1 MIRALP
7 IYRSCRSIAAGLAL
21 AFPLSQICAEIAEA
35 RRKAS
40 CKSPT
45 PSDLRMALAPF
56 RLVTSTAR
64 GRLVGTSQDDD
75 RRVLARRSRGLARR
89 QSRHSADPSRCPRN
103 AWFSVPLMR
112 HSNQISTNASLHRR
126 ETQFSRAET
135 KTPKRSLQSNRQIA
149 ETKCVHKSPPVRGDS
164 HRTGK
169 SPFVQDCVVA
179 DAVAVEPVSQV
190 KFPANREIN
199 REFCQFSPDSQPA
212 LLSSRNDSA
221 GLEWKF
227 PTHSNRE

>member
-1 MIRALP
+1 M
-7 IYRSCRSIAAGLAL
+7 YRSCRSVAAGRAL

-35 RRKAS
+35 RHKAS
-40 CKSPT
+40 CNSPT

-56 RLVTSTAR
+56 RLLTSTAR

-75 RRVLARRSRGLARR
+75 RRVLARRSRGLVRR

-169 SPFVQDCVVA
+169 SPCAQDCVVG
-179 DAVAVEPVSQV
+179 SG
-190 KFPANREIN
+190 
-199 REFCQFSPDSQPA
+199 
-212 LLSSRNDSA
+212 
-221 GLEWKF
+221 GLELA
-227 PTHSNRE
+227 T